1 MGGYSSTPRKGKA
14 SEEGGD
20 DTLYY
25 AATGMQG
32 WRASMEDAHIAL
44 LKVPHGK
51 PPTSAAIGA
60 ARIGLFSSQ
69 SKKPPLGNSSRAAN
83 RAAGF
88 PNGTAAAA
96 AAAAAADAV
105 PARGRAGTFTA
116 GDTGDLFPPQ
126 ARPKDETSAAAQ
138 KTAEPEAGPR
148 RASTGTGGD
157 DRKQALAAA
166 AGGGSGGGGEG
177 DGSSSAGAG
186 WKAVDL
192 LEDAAFFGVF
202 DGHGGKA
209 VADFCKER
217 LPGLLAA
224 SPDIRAGNWRD
235 GFPRVYHAL
244 DALLAS
250 GEGQEKAGGW
260 GGSARV
266 DGIGVGC
273 TIVTALLDR
282 KRGQCYVAHAGDSR
296 CVLCRAGRAVQLTR
310 DHKPGMPSEYA
321 RIVAAGGHVSR
332 AGRVNDNLNL
342 SRAIGDMVYKRN
354 RLRQTKDQIIS
365 AEPDVCR
372 FLVTP
377 GVDEFLILACDGV
390 WEMMNTTQVVTFVRS
405 GLRSGSAP
413 REVCENLLDACLS
426 PDPKGTR
433 YAGCDNMTVV
443 LVLLDGWKGALA
455 AKAYTPGLTFSGG
468 RLGGVGEAAAALSAT
483 LPRMPRPLS
492 NARPPLPLE
501 FRAAAAAA
509 KPAASS
515 AAPNAAAA
523 SSGPQANGE
532 KAEAAAAAAPEAAA
546 AAAADG
552 KTTAP
557 GTKGD
562 DAAADAK
569 DNGAASMGWPQRK
582 IAAGKLAPPRTA
594 HGIEFALASFSAPFV
609 PGAPPAGSR
618 MSTGSITGRGGG
630 AAAAAAAAATAA
642 SAAAGDLAPGAARQR
657 SAPQMS
663 SSSAPPNARRRNNNH
678 QRSATAPMLPSPLL
692 YRRHRRELP
701 SDERIASA
709 AAIAVMAEV
718 GAAGAV
724 AAAAAAAAAEENA
737 APPNRHPSDS
747 TASSA
752 GSPADRPRPD
762 AALAAG
768 VKTPPSNDAGLV
780 FVPLAEE
787 VTPSDVT
794 VTAITSPSHSVRSA

>member
-1 MGGYSSTPRKGKA
+1 
-14 SEEGGD
+14 
-20 DTLYY
+20 
-25 AATGMQG
+25 
-32 WRASMEDAHIAL
+32 MEDAHIAL

-60 ARIGLFSSQ
+60 ARIGFFSQ
-69 SKKPPLGNSSRAAN
+69 SKKPPLGKSSRGSN

-88 PNGTAAAA
+88 PNGSAAAA
-96 AAAAAADAV
+96 TSAADAV
-105 PARGRAGTFTA
+105 PARGRAGTFSA

-126 ARPKDETSAAAQ
+126 SRPRDEASSAAQQADP
-138 KTAEPEAGPR
+138 KAGPR
-148 RASTGTGGD
+148 RASTGTTDGN
-157 DRKQALAAA
+157 DRKEALAAA
-166 AGGGSGGGGEG
+166 GAAGGGDSGGDVGSDGGGGGGGGG
-177 DGSSSAGAG
+177 DGEGSHSTGAG

-192 LEDAAFFGVF
+192 LEDAALFGVF

-209 VADFCKER
+209 VADFCTER

-260 GGSARV
+260 GGSAKV

-354 RLRQTKDQIIS
+354 RLRQIKDQIIS

-390 WEMMNTTQVVTFVRS
+390 WEMMNTTQVVSFVRS
-405 GLRSGSAP
+405 GLRAGSGP
-413 REVCENLLDACLS
+413 REVCEDLLDACLS

-468 RLGGVGEAAAALSAT
+468 RFGGVTEAAAALSAT

-492 NARPPLPLE
+492 NSRPPLPLE
-501 FRAAAAAA
+501 FRAATKPVPSSTAQT
-509 KPAASS
+509 PAASS
-515 AAPNAAAA
+515 GSQAAKEAAGGA
-523 SSGPQANGE
+523 ANGE
-532 KAEAAAAAAPEAAA
+532 KNENAAAPAAAAAGTAGE
-546 AAAADG
+546 
-552 KTTAP
+552 TTA
-557 GTKGD
+557 GNKGG
-562 DAAADAK
+562 DAAGGGGGGGVGAK
-569 DNGAASMGWPQRK
+569 DNGATTMGWPQER
-582 IAAGKLAPPRTA
+582 IAAGKVAPPRTA
-594 HGIEFALASFSAPFV
+594 HGIEFALASFSAPFA
-609 PGAPPAGSR
+609 PGAPPTGSR
-618 MSTGSITGRGGG
+618 MSTGRINNRRS
-630 AAAAAAAAATAA
+630 AAAAATATTTV
-642 SAAAGDLAPGAARQR
+642 SAAAGDLAAPGAKARQR
-657 SAPQMS
+657 SASQMYNR
-663 SSSAPPNARRRNNNH
+663 SAPPNARRRNSNH
-678 QRSATAPMLPSPLL
+678 LRSATAPMLPSPLL
-692 YRRHRRELP
+692 HHRPRRDHP
-701 SDERIASA
+701 SEERIASA
-709 AAIAVMAEV
+709 AAMAAAAEV

-724 AAAAAAAAAEENA
+724 AAAAAAAATEENA
-737 APPNRHPSDS
+737 APPRRHPNDIS
-747 TASSA
+747 SSA
-752 GSPADRPRPD
+752 SPADRPKLD
-762 AALAAG
+762 AVAAAAAAG
-768 VKTPPSNDAGLV
+768 AGGKAPPSDDAGLV
-780 FVPLAEE
+780 FVPVAEE
-787 VTPSDVT
+787 LTPSDVT
-794 VTAITSPSHSVRSA
+794 VTAIASPSHSVHSS